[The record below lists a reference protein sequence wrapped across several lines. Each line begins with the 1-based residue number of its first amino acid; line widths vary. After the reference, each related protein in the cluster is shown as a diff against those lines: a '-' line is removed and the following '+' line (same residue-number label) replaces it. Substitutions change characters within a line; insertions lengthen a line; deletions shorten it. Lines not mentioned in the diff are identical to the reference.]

1 MPKCSP
7 CLIVGRH
14 VTSPAFSHGEARQH
28 ILGRPCN
35 RGCVSEASSFIDA
48 ICLAWRSSGAVSK
61 DLKVSARQT
70 RRQVPTGDP
79 CLPLLQV
86 HLRMDQP
93 NAALDAFSR
102 AAEQLPSE
110 IAPLLGQ
117 ARICDALNEAE
128 RGVELYKKVS
138 SPCSSLATSQHSA
151 EVQA

>member
-1 MPKCSP
+1 M
-7 CLIVGRH
+7 L
-14 VTSPAFSHGEARQH
+14 TA
-28 ILGRPCN
+28 
-35 RGCVSEASSFIDA
+35 
-48 ICLAWRSSGAVSK
+48 
-61 DLKVSARQT
+61 
-70 RRQVPTGDP
+70 DP

-93 NAALDAFSR
+93 NAALDTFSR

-138 SPCSSLATSQHSA
+138 SQCSSLTASQHFA
-151 EVQA
+151 GAQA

>member
-1 MPKCSP
+1 M
-7 CLIVGRH
+7 
-14 VTSPAFSHGEARQH
+14 
-28 ILGRPCN
+28 
-35 RGCVSEASSFIDA
+35 SEH
-48 ICLAWRSSGAVSK
+48 
-61 DLKVSARQT
+61 LKVPACHT
-70 RRQVPTGDP
+70 RGQVLTADP

-93 NAALDAFSR
+93 NAALDMFAR

-138 SPCSSLATSQHSA
+138 SLCSSLITSQHCA
-151 EVQA
+151 GVPA